1 MLTGLIYFNSK
12 LQKKKE
18 ISMLNIGRI
27 ISKFVKNS
35 SQRELD
41 SLKSTIKKIN
51 DLEEEVKQIPDENFP
66 AKTLEFRSKIK
77 NGTSLDDLLPQ
88 AFAYVREAAKRTLG
102 ERHYDVQLMGGII
115 LHQGKIAEMKTGEG
129 KTLVSTLPVYLNS
142 LTDKGVHIVTVND
155 YLAKRD
161 SKWMSQ
167 IYNFLGLTVG
177 CITNEMEDDARKKN
191 YNCDI
196 TYGTNNEFGFDYL
209 RDNMKYDI
217 NQMVQR
223 NHIFCIVDEVDSIL
237 IDEARTPLIISGAT
251 EDKSDQY
258 FVSNKFIKQL
268 EKSDYELDEKNKN
281 VMLSEEGINKI
292 EKLSKTFGI
301 LKNNNFYDPQNINL
315 VHHINQAL
323 RANLLFSKDT
333 DYIVR
338 DNKVQIIDE
347 FTGRVLDG
355 RRFSDGLHQAL
366 EAKEN
371 VEIQSEN
378 QTLAS
383 ITYQNYF
390 RLYEKLSGMTG
401 TALTE
406 AEEFYDI
413 YNLKTV
419 SIPTNKPMIRSD
431 INDQIFRT
439 EKEKYIAIVNQIENC
454 NKKNQPV
461 LVGTTSIEK
470 SEKISNLLDTK
481 KIPHNVLNA
490 KHHKREAEII
500 SGAGKLKAVTIATN
514 MAGRGTDIQLG
525 GNQNYLTKGES
536 NKEKELI
543 IKKKNE
549 VIQEGGLFVVGTERH
564 ESRRID
570 NQLRGRSG
578 RQGDPGNSIFYIS
591 LEDDLM
597 RIFGSESI
605 DGIMR
610 KFGLK
615 EGESI
620 DHPWINKALERA
632 QKRVE
637 SRNFDIRK
645 TLLKFDDVMND
656 QRQVIFEQRK
666 EILKSNKVDDIIE
679 TFTEDLVKSLL
690 KEKVLFTRENDLEA
704 FKTRIKPILGKSFE
718 SNEFEELLN
727 LEDKEFE
734 IILKKKF
741 NQFRNKRK
749 ELLSDIENSNL
760 EKRVFL
766 QTIDFLW
773 RSHLQ
778 YLEHLRQV
786 VGLRG
791 YAQKDPLDE
800 FKREAFKLFE
810 ELLYKI
816 KADFITFLNNLEIV
830 DKEKSSQNI
839 KAEPKKKI
847 PKDPVKKM
855 KRNEP
860 CFCGSGK
867 KYKHCCGAL

>member
-1 MLTGLIYFNSK
+1 
-12 LQKKKE
+12 
-18 ISMLNIGRI
+18 MLNIGRI
-27 ISKFVKNS
+27 IGKFIKNS
-35 SQRELD
+35 SQKELGQ
-41 SLKSTIKKIN
+41 LKEIVKKIN
-51 DLEEEVKQIPDENFP
+51 NFEPEIKQKSDESFKL
-66 AKTLEFRSKIK
+66 KTAEFRAKIK
-77 NGTSLDDLLPQ
+77 NGTKLEELIPE
-88 AFAYVREAAKRTLG
+88 AFACVREAARRTLG

-129 KTLVSTLPVYLNS
+129 KTLVSTLAVYLNA
-142 LTDKGVHIVTVND
+142 LTGNGVHVVTVNE

-161 SKWMSQ
+161 SEWMGK
-167 IYNFLGLTVG
+167 IYNFLNMSVG
-177 CITNEMEDDARKKN
+177 CITNDMDDESRKKN
-191 YNCDI
+191 YNCDV

-223 NHIFCIVDEVDSIL
+223 NHFFCIVDEVDSIL
-237 IDEARTPLIISGAT
+237 IDEARTPLVISGAT

-258 FVSNKFIKQL
+258 FVSNKFIKNL
-268 EKSDYELDEKNKN
+268 DKSDYELDEKNKN
-281 VMLSEEGINKI
+281 VMLSEKGIDKI
-292 EKLSKTFGI
+292 EKLSKTYGI
-301 LKNNNFYDPQNINL
+301 LKNNNFYDPKNINL

-323 RANLLFSKDT
+323 KANLLFSKDT

-347 FTGRVLDG
+347 FTGRVLEG

-390 RLYEKLSGMTG
+390 RLYKKLSGMTG
-401 TALTE
+401 TAITE

-413 YNLKTV
+413 YKLKTV
-419 SIPTNKPMIRSD
+419 SIPTNQPMIRTD
-431 INDQIFRT
+431 LNDQIFRT
-439 EKEKYIAIVNQIENC
+439 EKEKYKAIINKIEDCGKN
-454 NKKNQPV
+454 NQPV

-470 SEKISNLLDTK
+470 SEKISLMLKEK
-481 KIPHNVLNA
+481 KIDHSVLNA
-490 KHHKREAEII
+490 KQHEKEAKII
-500 SGAGKLKAVTIATN
+500 SEAGTLGAVTIATN

-525 GNQNYLTKGES
+525 GNLKNLSNES
-536 NKEKELI
+536 DAEKKLI
-543 IKKKNE
+543 LEQKNDVIKN
-549 VIQEGGLFVVGTERH
+549 GGLFVIGTERH

-578 RQGDPGNSIFYIS
+578 RQGDPRNSIFYIS

-605 DGIMR
+605 DGIMQ

-632 QKRVE
+632 QQRVE

-656 QRQVIFEQRK
+656 QRKVIFEQRK
-666 EILKSNKVDDIIE
+666 EILLSNNVKKIIE
-679 TFTEDLVKSLL
+679 AFQEDLL
-690 KEKVLFTRENDLEA
+690 KKFLEEKIIYERENQTDA
-704 FKTRIKPILGKSFE
+704 FKSKIKPILGRTVKE
-718 SNEFEELLN
+718 EEISNLISMK
-727 LEDKEFE
+727 DKEFE
-734 IILKKKF
+734 VVIKKKF
-741 NQFRNKRK
+741 DDLRNGRSK
-749 ELLSDIENSNL
+749 LLTEEANL
-760 EKRVFL
+760 EFEKRIFL
-766 QTIDFLW
+766 QTLDFLW

-778 YLEHLRQV
+778 YLDHLRQAV
-786 VGLRG
+786 SLRG
-791 YAQKDPLDE
+791 YAQKDPLEE

-810 ELLYKI
+810 ELLNKI
-816 KADFITFLNNLEIV
+816 KIDFITFLNNLEVVPQKEDDDNIV
-830 DKEKSSQNI
+830 QTKPKIDNKNFTNNPKCLLMIRKNEKIS
-839 KAEPKKKI
+839 
-847 PKDPVKKM
+847 
-855 KRNEP
+855 RNEKCP
-860 CFCGSGK
+860 ATGK
-867 KYKHCCGAL
+867 KYKNCCGAL

>member
-1 MLTGLIYFNSK
+1 
-12 LQKKKE
+12 
-18 ISMLNIGRI
+18 MLNIGTI
-27 ISKFVKNS
+27 IGKFVKNS

-41 SLKSTIKKIN
+41 SLKSIVDKIN
-51 DLEEEVKQIPDENFP
+51 SWESKVQEISSEKFP
-66 AKTLEFRSKIK
+66 LKTSELKSKIK
-77 NGTSLDDLLPQ
+77 NGSKLEDLIPE
-88 AFAYVREAAKRTLG
+88 AFAYVREASKRTLG

-142 LTDKGVHIVTVND
+142 LIGRGVHIVTVND

-161 SKWMSQ
+161 SEWMGK
-167 IYNFLGLTVG
+167 IYKLLGLSVG
-177 CITNEMEDDARKKN
+177 CITNEMDDDTRKKN
-191 YNCDI
+191 YECDV

-209 RDNMKYDI
+209 RDNMKYDV

-223 NHIFCIVDEVDSIL
+223 NHFFCIVDEVDSIL

-258 FVSNKFIKQL
+258 FVCNKFIKQL
-268 EKSDYELDEKNKN
+268 EKIDYELDEKNKN
-281 VMLSEEGINKI
+281 VMLSEKGIDKI
-292 EKLSKTFGI
+292 EKLSQTYGI

-323 RANLLFSKDT
+323 RANLLFQKDT

-347 FTGRVLDG
+347 FTGRVLEG

-401 TALTE
+401 TAMTE

-413 YNLKTV
+413 YKLKTV
-419 SIPTNKPMIRSD
+419 SIPTNKPMVRTD

-439 EKEKYIAIVNQIENC
+439 EKEKYNAIIKKIEDCHN
-454 NKKNQPV
+454 KNQPV

-470 SEKISNLLDTK
+470 SEKISSLLKEK
-481 KIPHNVLNA
+481 KINHNVLNA
-490 KHHKREAEII
+490 KQHEKEAKII
-500 SGAGKLKAVTIATN
+500 AEAGKLGAVTIATN

-525 GNQNYLTKGES
+525 GNRNTLNQ
-536 NKEKELI
+536 EKSAENQKLVEE
-543 IKKKNE
+543 KNE
-549 VIQEGGLFVVGTERH
+549 VKKNGGLFVVGTERH

-605 DGIMR
+605 DGIMK

-632 QKRVE
+632 QQRVE
-637 SRNFDIRK
+637 ARNFDIRK

-656 QRQVIFEQRK
+656 QRRVIFEQRK
-666 EILKSNKVDDIIE
+666 EILKSNNIYEIIVS
-679 TFTEDLVKSLL
+679 FSKDLIRNFIN
-690 KEKVLFTRENDLEA
+690 EKIIYQRENQLEA
-704 FKTRIKPILGKSFE
+704 FNAKIRPIFGKSIKE
-718 SNEFEELLN
+718 SEFLN
-727 LEDKEFE
+727 IIKLKDKEFE
-734 IILKKKF
+734 NVIINKF
-741 NQFRNKRK
+741 DEFRNKRNK
-749 ELLSDIENSNL
+749 VLTESANLEL
-760 EKRVFL
+760 EKRIFL
-766 QTIDFLW
+766 QTVDFLW

-778 YLEHLRQV
+778 YLDHLRQAV
-786 VGLRG
+786 SLRG
-791 YAQKDPLDE
+791 YAQKDPLEE

-810 ELLYKI
+810 GLLNKI
-816 KADFITFLNNLEIV
+816 KIDFITFLNNLEV
-830 DKEKSSQNI
+830 V
-839 KAEPKKKI
+839 P
-847 PKDPVKKM
+847 
-855 KRNEP
+855 RNESETKNLNINKKSP
-860 CFCGSGK
+860 PNNPECLLVIKKNEKISRNEKCPSTGK

>member
-1 MLTGLIYFNSK
+1 
-12 LQKKKE
+12 
-18 ISMLNIGRI
+18 MLNIGKI
-27 ISKFVKNS
+27 IGKFIKNS
-35 SQRELD
+35 SQRELER
-41 SLKSTIKKIN
+41 LKSTVEKIN
-51 DLEEEVKQIPDENFP
+51 DWESKVKEKSDENFP
-66 AKTLEFRSKIK
+66 IKTAEFKSKIQK
-77 NGTSLDDLLPQ
+77 GIKLEDLIPE
-88 AFAYVREAAKRTLG
+88 AFACVREASRRVLG
-102 ERHYDVQLMGGII
+102 ERHFDVQLMGGII

-129 KTLVSTLPVYLNS
+129 KTLVSTLPVYLNA
-142 LTDKGVHIVTVND
+142 LLDKGVHVVTVND

-161 SKWMSQ
+161 SEWMGK
-167 IYNFLGLTVG
+167 IYNFLGLSVG
-177 CITNEMEDDARKKN
+177 CITNEMEDEIRKKN
-191 YNCDI
+191 YNCDV

-209 RDNMKYDI
+209 RDNMKYNI
-217 NQMVQR
+217 EQMVQR
-223 NHIFCIVDEVDSIL
+223 DHFFCIVDEVDSIL
-237 IDEARTPLIISGAT
+237 IDEARTPLVISGAT

-258 FVSNKFIKQL
+258 FVSNKFVKHL
-268 EKSDYELDEKNKN
+268 EKTDYELDEKNKN
-281 VMLSEEGINKI
+281 VMLSEKGIDKI
-292 EKLSKTFGI
+292 EKLSRTYGI

-333 DYIVR
+333 DYIVK

-347 FTGRVLDG
+347 FTGRVLEG

-366 EAKEN
+366 EAKEK

-390 RLYEKLSGMTG
+390 RLYNKLSGMTG

-413 YNLKTV
+413 YKLKTV
-419 SIPTNKPMIRSD
+419 SIPTNKSMIRTD
-431 INDQIFRT
+431 LNDQIFRT
-439 EKEKYIAIVNQIENC
+439 EKEKYKAIIEKIESCYYNS
-454 NKKNQPV
+454 QPV

-470 SEKISNLLDTK
+470 SEKISSLLGTK
-481 KIPHNVLNA
+481 KINHSVLNA
-490 KHHKREAEII
+490 KQHEKEAKII
-500 SGAGKLKAVTIATN
+500 ADAGKLKAVTIATN

-525 GNQNYLTKGES
+525 GKQTNLNDKQNSILQ
-536 NKEKELI
+536 EK
-543 IKKKNE
+543 KE
-549 VIQEGGLFVVGTERH
+549 VIKNGGLYVIGTERH

-578 RQGDPGNSIFYIS
+578 RQGDPGKSIFFIS

-605 DGIMR
+605 DGIMQ

-632 QKRVE
+632 QQRVE

-666 EILKSNKVDDIIE
+666 EVLKSNHINEIINS
-679 TFTEDLVKSLL
+679 FLNDLVEYFTN
-690 KEKVLFTRENDLEA
+690 EKVIYSRENQLDA
-704 FKTRIKPILGKSFE
+704 FKMKIKPILGRSIKTEEFANITDLK
-718 SNEFEELLN
+718 NENFGNTIKKRFHEFRDERNKQLTEVVN
-727 LEDKEFE
+727 LE
-734 IILKKKF
+734 
-741 NQFRNKRK
+741 
-749 ELLSDIENSNL
+749 L
-760 EKRVFL
+760 EKRIFL

-791 YAQKDPLDE
+791 YAQKDPLE
-800 FKREAFKLFE
+800 EYKREAFKLFE
-810 ELLYKI
+810 DLLNKI
-816 KADFITFLNNLEIV
+816 KTDFITFLNNLEISPY
-830 DKEKSSQNI
+830 EKQTSKYSTVNNN
-839 KAEPKKKI
+839 KFKNSPKCLLVTKKNEKI
-847 PKDPVKKM
+847 S
-855 KRNEP
+855 RNER
-860 CFCGSGK
+860 CLATGK
-867 KYKHCCGAL
+867 KFKNCCGAL

>member
-1 MLTGLIYFNSK
+1 
-12 LQKKKE
+12 
-18 ISMLNIGRI
+18 MLNISNI
-27 ISKFVKNS
+27 IGKFVKNS
-35 SQRELD
+35 SQRELGR
-41 SLKSTIKKIN
+41 LNSTVEKIN
-51 DLEEEVKQIPDENFP
+51 SLEVKFKAITDEDFP
-66 AKTLEFRSKIK
+66 KKTLELKSKVK
-77 NGTSLDDLLPQ
+77 DGTELETLIPE
-88 AFAYVREAAKRTLG
+88 AFALVREAATRTLG
-102 ERHYDVQLMGGII
+102 ERHYDVQLMGGVI

-142 LTDKGVHIVTVND
+142 LSGKGVHVVTVND

-161 SKWMSQ
+161 SEWMGQ
-167 IYNFLGLTVG
+167 IYKFLGLSVG
-177 CITNEMEDDARKKN
+177 CITNDIIDNNVRKKN
-191 YNCDI
+191 YNCDV

-217 NQMVQR
+217 DQMVQR
-223 NHIFCIVDEVDSIL
+223 DHYYCIVDEVDSIL
-237 IDEARTPLIISGAT
+237 IDEARTPLVISGST

-258 FVSNKFIKQL
+258 YVSNKFVKQL
-268 EKSDYELDEKNKN
+268 QKIDYEIDEKEKN
-281 VMLSEEGINKI
+281 VMLSEKGIDKI
-292 EKLSKTFGI
+292 EKLSKTYGI

-315 VHHINQAL
+315 VHHVTQAL
-323 RANLLFSKDT
+323 RANLLFNKDT

-338 DNKVQIIDE
+338 DDQVQIIDE
-347 FTGRVLDG
+347 FTGRVLEG

-390 RLYEKLSGMTG
+390 RLYKKLSGMTG
-401 TALTE
+401 TAMTE
-406 AEEFYDI
+406 AEEFLDI
-413 YNLKTV
+413 YKLKTV
-419 SIPTNKPMIRSD
+419 SIPPNKKLVRND
-431 INDQIFRT
+431 NNDQIYRT
-439 EKEKYIAIVNQIENC
+439 DKEKYNAIIKKIEEC
-454 NKKNQPV
+454 KNKQQPV

-470 SEKISNLLDTK
+470 SEKVSELLNK
-481 KIPHNVLNA
+481 KNIKHNVLNA
-490 KHHKREAEII
+490 KHHEKEAKII
-500 SGAGKLKAVTIATN
+500 TEAGKLGAITIATN

-525 GNQNYLTKGES
+525 GNLSNL
-536 NKEKELI
+536 NKEEFEKNKNSI
-543 IKKKNE
+543 IEEKKQVKN
-549 VIQEGGLFVVGTERH
+549 IGGLFVVGTERH

-578 RQGDPGNSIFYIS
+578 RQGDPGNSIFYVS

-605 DGIMR
+605 DGIMK

-632 QKRVE
+632 QQRVE

-656 QRQVIFEQRK
+656 QRKVIFEQRK
-666 EILKSNKVDDIIE
+666 EVLNKKNMDEVINTFLDDLIKIFSNE
-679 TFTEDLVKSLL
+679 
-690 KEKVLFTRENDLEA
+690 KEIYSRENQIED
-704 FKTRIKPILGKSFE
+704 FKKKIKPIIGKSISEENFAKIDKIKN
-718 SNEFEELLN
+718 NEFENVIKKGFDEL
-727 LEDKEFE
+727 
-734 IILKKKF
+734 
-741 NQFRNKRK
+741 RNKRK
-749 ELLSDIENSNL
+749 KTLNETTNLEL

-778 YLEHLRQV
+778 YLEHLRSV
-786 VGLRG
+786 IGLRG
-791 YAQKDPLDE
+791 YANKDPLEE
-800 FKREAFKLFE
+800 FKKEAFKLFE
-810 ELLYKI
+810 NLLYKI
-816 KADFITFLNNLEIV
+816 KTDFITFLNHLEIV
-830 DKEKSSQNI
+830 PRSSHPEKDINKEQKIYEDSS
-839 KAEPKKKI
+839 EFPKR
-847 PKDPVKKM
+847 KM

-867 KYKHCCGAL
+867 KYKHCHGAL